1 MSTPGSRVDHGTAE
15 PGRDPSLGLP
25 DPLTQDP
32 QVAAELL
39 RIAREAVTA
48 AVTRRHA
55 RSVQAEVARGS
66 TGTGSAAHSLSPE
79 VSAALERPGA
89 AFVTLTEHGSLRGC
103 IGSLAF
109 DEPLGRAVASAG
121 ASAAVRDPRF
131 MPVTERELP
140 SIHIDVSV
148 LGPAVPLRDPL
159 AFRPGIDGI
168 IVARDGRRGLFLPE
182 VATDQGWGAEEML
195 DAVCEK
201 AGLDR
206 NAWHDPRTRLFAF
219 RTVRVSEP
227 EATTG

>member
-1 MSTPGSRVDHGTAE
+1 VT
-15 PGRDPSLGLP
+15 L
-25 DPLTQDP
+25 DP
-32 QVAAELL
+32 QVAGELL

-48 AVTRRHA
+48 AATRRNA
-55 RSVQAEVARGS
+55 RPALAEVARGS
-66 TGTGSAAHSLSPE
+66 TESGSAAPPLSPE
-79 VSAALERPGA
+79 VSAALQRPGA
-89 AFVTLTEHGSLRGC
+89 AFVTLTEDGSLRGC
-103 IGSLAF
+103 ISSLAF
-109 DEPLGRAVASAG
+109 HEPLGRAVASAG

-148 LGPAVPLRDPL
+148 LGPAVPLRDPM

-206 NAWHDPRTRLFAF
+206 HAWHDPRTRLFAF

-227 EATTG
+227 GASSG